1 MCIHSF
7 ICFLI
12 SMFVCSFIFICSF
25 TSICTFTFYL
35 YLTFEFVWHLTFV
48 IPRKEP
54 VPPTHPLTNLLPF
67 LEFAKYN
74 WIDNDANNDADANFC
89 KRININFVLSTVEA
103 LKICSIGLVWEVVL
117 EILLFLFVYNEP
129 QVTTSWTGMF
139 WRILNSLKDLIF
151 FFP

>member
-1 MCIHSF
+1 M
-7 ICFLI
+7 
-12 SMFVCSFIFICSF
+12 
-25 TSICTFTFYL
+25 TFG
-35 YLTFEFVWHLTFV
+35 

-103 LKICSIGLVWEVVL
+103 LEICSIGLVWEVVL
-117 EILLFLFVYNEP
+117 EVGVKN
-129 QVTTSWTGMF
+129 
-139 WRILNSLKDLIF
+139 LIISF
-151 FFP
+151 